1 LTSRVVD
8 AVWLIV
14 PLVPVI
20 VSDSAQGT
28 VEVEVCMVSVEEP
41 PVLIDAGLK
50 PPLVIPVGKPDSL
63 PTLKFTVPVKPL
75 RGVTVTVYVVS
86 PPGTTSC
93 AAGPTVMEKSGLV
106 GSTVIVRVGGLG
118 SELPVASIV
127 VSEIVYVP
135 GTPNVTFP
143 GFCAVD
149 VAGVP
154 PGNTQE
160 YPEAAVPE
168 PKLIALPAVIVTLPD
183 ASAGGFV
190 VIVPLGG
197 TAE

>member
-1 LTSRVVD
+1 M
-8 AVWLIV
+8 
-14 PLVPVI
+14 
-20 VSDSAQGT
+20 
-28 VEVEVCMVSVEEP
+28 EVEVCIVSVEEP

-75 RGVTVTVYVVS
+75 RGVTVTVYLAS

-118 SELPVASIV
+118 SELPVASIT
-127 VSEIVYVP
+127 VSEVVYVP

-160 YPEAAVPE
+160 YLEAVVLV
-168 PKLIALPAVIVTLPD
+168 PKLITLPAVIVISPD
-183 ASAGGFV
+183 GAVIAPAGG
-190 VIVPLGG
+190 
-197 TAE
+197 TRE

>member
-1 LTSRVVD
+1 
-8 AVWLIV
+8 
-14 PLVPVI
+14 
-20 VSDSAQGT
+20 
-28 VEVEVCMVSVEEP
+28 VSVEEP

-75 RGVTVTVYVVS
+75 SGVTATVYVAS
-86 PPGTTSC
+86 PPGTTSR
-93 AAGPTVMEKSGLV
+93 ATGPTVMEKSGLV

-118 SELPVASIV
+118 SELPVASIT

-135 GTPNVTFP
+135 GPPNVTLP

-154 PGNTQE
+154 PGKTQE
-160 YPEAAVPE
+160 YLEALVLV
-168 PKLIALPAVIVTLPD
+168 PKLIALPAVMVTSPD
-183 ASAGGFV
+183 GAVMAPV
-190 VIVPLGG
+190 GG
-197 TAE
+197 TRE

>member
-1 LTSRVVD
+1 
-8 AVWLIV
+8 
-14 PLVPVI
+14 
-20 VSDSAQGT
+20 
-28 VEVEVCMVSVEEP
+28 VEVDVCIVSVEEP

-63 PTLKFTVPVKPL
+63 PTLKFTIPVKPL
-75 RGVTVTVYVVS
+75 RGVTVTVYLAI

-106 GSTVIVRVGGLG
+106 GSTVTVRVGGFG
-118 SELPVASIV
+118 SELPVASIT

-160 YPEAAVPE
+160 YLEAVVLV
-168 PKLIALPAVIVTLPD
+168 PKLITLPAVIVISPD
-183 ASAGGFV
+183 GV
-190 VIVPLGG
+190 VITPIGG
-197 TAE
+197 TRE